1 MNVSTFPPARWAV
14 SLVFAVNGFLYASWI
29 SRLPRLQEIYHI
41 DHAGLGLVLLSLSLG
56 ALIGMPITGAIIVR
70 MGSRRVVTALALLFC
85 LVHLPLAWMGNIY
98 GLGALTFL
106 IGMISGSLDVS
117 MNAQAILVEER
128 MNRPVMSSFHAFFS
142 GGMMIGAGAGALFV
156 GAGIDVA
163 WHLAVVIAM
172 GLVVMLWCMTQLL
185 DDPRPAAAEE
195 ETTAPRRRGIHP
207 ALISLGLV
215 AFCCMLGEGAMA
227 DWSTNFMEKV
237 TGASRSLAPLA
248 LAAFSAAMTGG
259 RIIGDQARLRLG
271 DHRLLRLGSLL
282 ALGGVSLAILLPV
295 PALGIAGFFLVGLG
309 LSTIVPIAYSTA
321 GTVPG
326 LPAGLGIS
334 MVSTV
339 GYTGF
344 LIGPPV
350 IGFLSDWWGLRLG
363 LGFVAILFLLMV
375 VLTTF
380 RARRQPAVVR
390 VMPKPAIYSEVS
402 PE

>member
-1 MNVSTFPPARWAV
+1 MKTFPLARWAV

-29 SRLPRLQEIYHI
+29 SRIPRIQEIYAI
-41 DHAGLGLVLLSLSLG
+41 DHAGIGLVLLALSIG
-56 ALIGMPITGAIIVR
+56 ALVGMPITGAIIVKV
-70 MGSRRVVTALALLFC
+70 GSRRLTSILAVLFC
-85 LVHLPLAWMGNIY
+85 LAHLPLAWMGSVY
-98 GLGALTFL
+98 ALGALTFL
-106 IGMISGSLDVS
+106 MGMVSGSLDVS

-142 GGMMIGAGAGALFV
+142 GGMMVGAGIGALFV
-156 GAGIDVA
+156 GAGVDLA
-163 WHLAVVIAM
+163 WHLATVIAL
-172 GLVVMLWCMTQLL
+172 GLGVMAWCTTQLL
-185 DDPRPAAAEE
+185 PDPRPESTEASAQ
-195 ETTAPRRRGIHP
+195 PRRRGIHP

-259 RIIGDQARLRLG
+259 RIIGDRARLRLG

-282 ALGGVSLAILLPV
+282 ALLGVSLAVLVPLPT
-295 PALGIAGFFLVGLG
+295 AGIIGFFMVGLG

-363 LGFVAILFLLMV
+363 LTFVAGLFLLMV

-380 RARRQPAVVR
+380 RARRQPSVVR
-390 VMPKPAIYSEVS
+390 VVPKPAIYSEVS